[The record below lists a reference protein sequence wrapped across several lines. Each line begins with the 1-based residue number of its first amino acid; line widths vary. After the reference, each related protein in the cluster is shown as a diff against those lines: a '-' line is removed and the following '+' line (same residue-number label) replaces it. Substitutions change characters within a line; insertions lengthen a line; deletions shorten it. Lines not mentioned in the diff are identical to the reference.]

1 MTTMSKP
8 KPWNRLLWG
17 VEFSSPRAK
26 PMLLGSVWLDPMP
39 KSQYTGEPS
48 RALLFTTRKAARE
61 WCSNKMA
68 SYAERPETTA
78 WRWRFRPVRVREIVR
93 VVNDNP

>member
-8 KPWNRLLWG
+8 KPWSRLLWG
-17 VEFSSPRAK
+17 VELISPRSK

-61 WCSNKMA
+61 WCLGRM
-68 SYAERPETTA
+68 AERANRTDVCRH
-78 WRWRFRPVRVREIVR
+78 WRYRPARVREIVR
-93 VVNDNP
+93 VEP